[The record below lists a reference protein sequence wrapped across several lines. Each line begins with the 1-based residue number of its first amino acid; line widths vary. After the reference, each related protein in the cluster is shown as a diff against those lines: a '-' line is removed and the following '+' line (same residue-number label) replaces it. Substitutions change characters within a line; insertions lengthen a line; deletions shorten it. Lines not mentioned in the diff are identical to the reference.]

1 MAWDDISDFESPPP
15 RSTRVTVC
23 FLALAIAGTLTA
35 AILHSVAELP
45 YMEWLA
51 FSEPRAI
58 GDLWLWQFVTHVFFP
73 ARDLPILSAVL
84 FLLSAGLVWTI
95 GRELEREVGPTRM
108 ATILFATAAYG
119 AAAHAI
125 FQTLGGS
132 SASACGPIPAA
143 AAVTVTGALRW
154 PNRTVMFCFL
164 FPMRF
169 ATATILGFGIVFFLT
184 FVELRAG
191 HSQLFTLLGASAAAI
206 AVEHATTAIDR
217 RAGEREIRLSRQ
229 HFLEEVA
236 LRRRADELL
245 EKITRSGLESLTSQ
259 ERRTLKR
266 ASRLIVSQP
275 MGKKEE

>member
-23 FLALAIAGTLTA
+23 FLALALAGTLTA

-58 GDLWLWQFVTHVFFP
+58 GDLWLWQFVTPVFCP
-73 ARDLPILSAVL
+73 AAP
-84 FLLSAGLVWTI
+84 
-95 GRELEREVGPTRM
+95 
-108 ATILFATAAYG
+108 
-119 AAAHAI
+119 AI
-125 FQTLGGS
+125 FQTLGDS
-132 SASACGPIPAA
+132 TASACGPIPAA
-143 AAVTVTGALRW
+143 AAVTFTGALRW
-154 PNRTVMFCFL
+154 PSRTVMFCFL

-169 ATATILGFGIVFFLT
+169 ATAAILGFGIVFFLT
-184 FVELRAG
+184 FVEFRAG
-191 HSQLFTLLGASAAAI
+191 HSQLFTLLGASAAAF

-245 EKITRSGLESLTSQ
+245 EKITRAGLESLTSQ

-266 ASRLIVSQP
+266 ASRLIASQP